1 MLSSVFLPSDME
13 NILVTLSLLVGLPT
27 VLEAYGKW
35 MFSCVSRNNSVIQNS
50 RLLACCFSQ
59 SNHRNERG
67 ICYNWIN
74 LFMHNFKPSAE
85 ESPHAI
91 DLFFSFTCVHCQLKH
106 NVPCEHNPC

>member
-1 MLSSVFLPSDME
+1 ME

-35 MFSCVSRNNSVIQNS
+35 MFSCVPRNNSVIQNS

-59 SNHRNERG
+59 SNHNRNERG

-91 DLFFSFTCVHCQLKH
+91 DLFFFLHVCTLSVQ
-106 NVPCEHNPC
+106 